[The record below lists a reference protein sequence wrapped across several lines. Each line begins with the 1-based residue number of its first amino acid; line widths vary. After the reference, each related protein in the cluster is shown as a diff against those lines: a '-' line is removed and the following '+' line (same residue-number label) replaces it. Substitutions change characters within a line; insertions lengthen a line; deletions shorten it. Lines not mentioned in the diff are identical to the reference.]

1 MTIITNMTIAT
12 ITIATSVPTIA
23 IIIVTICTMIT
34 ISSATI
40 IIIYR
45 VVLKALAGLPLVNL
59 DALCESFTRI
69 LLGITYIGAERSSN
83 ANFDVYLRYPFPM
96 TIKGA

>member
-12 ITIATSVPTIA
+12 ITIVTSVPTIA
-23 IIIVTICTMIT
+23 IVIVPICTMIT

-40 IIIYR
+40 IINIYG
-45 VVLKALAGLPLVNL
+45 VVLKTLAGLPLVNL

-83 ANFDVYLRYPFPM
+83 ANLM
-96 TIKGA
+96 SI